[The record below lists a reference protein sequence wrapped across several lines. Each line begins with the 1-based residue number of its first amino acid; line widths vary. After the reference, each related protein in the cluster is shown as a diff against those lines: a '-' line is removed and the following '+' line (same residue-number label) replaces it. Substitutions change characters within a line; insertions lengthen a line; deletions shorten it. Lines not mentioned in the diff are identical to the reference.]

1 MIGVPPSPH
10 SRLCGAHLVLSAKLL
25 GDNERKDDSR
35 DRRAMPVSR
44 VARWTAYRFRADRFA
59 TRFVLGTRWAK
70 LDHTGS
76 LIIPEP
82 CGMVAMPPE
91 PAAVLVYGLSGQLGA
106 TTLFVPKPA
115 APGLVGPVGVPPEPP
130 AVLLPKGGDVGL
142 VTCANAIDSPE
153 ANKASIKT
161 TRLQYILK
169 IFSHVPAQRV
179 DDC

>member
-1 MIGVPPSPH
+1 M
-10 SRLCGAHLVLSAKLL
+10 
-25 GDNERKDDSR
+25 
-35 DRRAMPVSR
+35 
-44 VARWTAYRFRADRFA
+44 ARWTGYRFRADCFA
-59 TRFVLGTRWAK
+59 TRFVLGTRWAE

-76 LIIPEP
+76 LIMLAP

-91 PAAVLVYGLSGQLGA
+91 PAAAPVYGLSGA

-142 VTCANAIDSPE
+142 VTCATAIASLA
-153 ANKASIKT
+153 ANKASVKT
-161 TRLQYILK
+161 TRLRNTRK
-169 IFSHVPAQRV
+169 IFSDIPAQRV